1 MDTYYPTRVRDMVFP
16 QPPTEAELAA
26 KAEADRKERLKN
38 TAAKILEANRQ
49 QAEREAAEQLAAERQ
64 RRIKKVNL
72 LIDQALLTT
81 LASEKTEVLKRIAA
95 KYSHD
100 QVLGMDDYNI
110 AALYSD
116 ELMSLRTERERD

>member
-95 KYSHD
+95 EYRTIKCSGWTITTSPHFT
-100 QVLGMDDYNI
+100 V
-110 AALYSD
+110 
-116 ELMSLRTERERD
+116 MS